1 MATNSS
7 SGVVLFSKAY
17 TVTGVQV
24 ANNHARFLLNI
35 PAGQHP
41 LSADVTLSLNAG
53 VWSASVMVSR
63 QLAISGDGN
72 VSIVDFSMVALA
84 YGSSPGTSRYNPAA
98 DLTGNGTISIVD
110 VSMVALF
117 YGAKAFY

>member
-1 MATNSS
+1 
-7 SGVVLFSKAY
+7 
-17 TVTGVQV
+17 
-24 ANNHARFLLNI
+24 
-35 PAGQHP
+35 
-41 LSADVTLSLNAG
+41 
-53 VWSASVMVSR
+53 MVSR